1 MERRSAQVRKLE
13 YEVRLLREREQT
25 KADAFISALH
35 VRARAPPGT
44 CSPDLPRPT
53 VQSAAQPPPTS
64 ANGDRP
70 ASVNGL
76 ASVNRSDWATGQGAG
91 TQQSRDVRNEG
102 VRTEPQG
109 GSREGSLG
117 GADVEGRAQVRSS
130 VSSPERA
137 QPQADGPS
145 FLTPEKR
152 AVPTTSPR
160 PYVFTPSQRQ
170 PGAAATAGS
179 AFTTPE
185 KRQVPAVA
193 SQSDAFKTPEKQPVR
208 YGRSLVKPSPEQDLG
223 LERGLSSQRLVNTGR
238 PSAPRAT
245 SSGNIADRSPGN
257 IAVRSP
263 EQRVRNPFPLDGGQ
277 GTSPVYRDRAASRPE
292 RSNPHQASNPQ
303 TPSTHQVPGSGAQQ
317 AGFARWTQQ
326 PARGE
331 VSPGEEYGQGG
342 ESSRRHQETEARSK
356 GSELKLP
363 RGSGSGAGLDT
374 GAVGVEERRGS
385 ASPRSDDSAKDLH
398 AEIQKLQ
405 ARIMDRLKDST
416 EKSDIVVS
424 PENRY
429 RL

>member
-1 MERRSAQVRKLE
+1 VERRSAQVRKLE
-13 YEVRLLREREQT
+13 YEVKLLREREQT

-35 VRARAPPGT
+35 VRARSPPGT
-44 CSPDLPRPT
+44 CPPDLPRPT
-53 VQSAAQPPPTS
+53 VQSAAQLPPAS

-70 ASVNGL
+70 TSVNGL
-76 ASVNRSDWATGQGAG
+76 ASVNRSDWGTGQEAG

-102 VRTEPQG
+102 VRTEPRG
-109 GSREGSLG
+109 GPREGSLC
-117 GADVEGRAQVRSS
+117 GADVEGRGQVRSP

-160 PYVFTPSQRQ
+160 PYVFTPSERQ

-193 SQSDAFKTPEKQPVR
+193 SQSDPYKTPEKRPVR
-208 YGRSLVKPSPEQDLG
+208 YWRSLVKPSPEQDLG

-238 PSAPRAT
+238 LSAPRAT
-245 SSGNIADRSPGN
+245 SPGNIADRS
-257 IAVRSP
+257 A
-263 EQRVRNPFPLDGGQ
+263 EQSVRNPIPLEGGQ
-277 GTSPVYRDRAASRPE
+277 GTSPVYRDWAASKQG
-292 RSNPHQASNPQ
+292 RSSRQHAPNLQ
-303 TPSTHQVPGSGAQQ
+303 TPSTHQMPVFGAQQ
-317 AGFARWTQQ
+317 AGFARWTPQ

-331 VSPGEEYGQGG
+331 VSPGGEYGQGG
-342 ESSRRHQETEARSK
+342 GSSRRHQETEARSK

-363 RGSGSGAGLDT
+363 RGSSSGVGVGLDT

-385 ASPRSDDSAKDLH
+385 ASPGSDDSAKDLH

-416 EKSDIVVS
+416 EKSDIVAS
-424 PENRY
+424 PDNRY

>member
-1 MERRSAQVRKLE
+1 VERRSAQVRKLE

-35 VRARAPPGT
+35 VRARSPPAT
-44 CSPDLPRPT
+44 CPPDLPRPA

-70 ASVNGL
+70 TSVNGL
-76 ASVNRSDWATGQGAG
+76 ASVNRSDWQGAG
-91 TQQSRDVRNEG
+91 TQQSRHVQNER
-102 VRTEPQG
+102 VRTEPRG
-109 GSREGSLG
+109 CPVG
-117 GADVEGRAQVRSS
+117 GADVEGRAQVRSP

-137 QPQADGPS
+137 QLQADGPS

-193 SQSDAFKTPEKQPVR
+193 SQSDAFKTPEKQPVQ
-208 YGRSLVKPSPEQDLG
+208 YARSLVKSGPEQDLG

-238 PSAPRAT
+238 PSALRAT
-245 SSGNIADRSPGN
+245 SPGNVADRSP
-257 IAVRSP
+257 
-263 EQRVRNPFPLDGGQ
+263 EQSVRNPFPLDGGQ
-277 GTSPVYRDRAASRPE
+277 GTSPVYRDWAASRQE
-292 RSNPHQASNPQ
+292 MSNPHQAPNPQ
-303 TPSTHQVPGSGAQQ
+303 TPSTHQMPVFGAQQ
-317 AGFARWTQQ
+317 AGFARCTPQ
-326 PARGE
+326 PAREE
-331 VSPGEEYGQGG
+331 VSPGGEYGQGG
-342 ESSRRHQETEARSK
+342 GSSRRHQETEARSK

-363 RGSGSGAGLDT
+363 RGSGSGAGSDT